1 MAYFALFLAQRLP
14 LYFGWRKS
22 KRNVLGL
29 LFPGCIFYRNINLVV
44 FVYGEKHH
52 PVCDFF
58 RSICSIYFVVCAFK
72 KSAKNKSYQ
81 YEFDDDNALGRFV
94 ARSEFTLYYL
104 GSFTRNCTCYSQV
117 LYGNFPR
124 QKPSKKNPRKKNI

>member
-14 LYFGWRKS
+14 LYFGRRKS

-29 LFPGCIFYRNINLVV
+29 LFPGCVFYRNIDLVV
-44 FVYGEKHH
+44 FVYGEKCDSI
-52 PVCDFF
+52 CDFF
-58 RSICSIYFVVCAFK
+58 SCFCRVYFVVCAIE

-94 ARSEFTLYYL
+94 ARSEFTFYHL
-104 GSFTRNCTCYSQV
+104 GSFARNCTCYSQI
-117 LYGNFPR
+117 LYGNLPG